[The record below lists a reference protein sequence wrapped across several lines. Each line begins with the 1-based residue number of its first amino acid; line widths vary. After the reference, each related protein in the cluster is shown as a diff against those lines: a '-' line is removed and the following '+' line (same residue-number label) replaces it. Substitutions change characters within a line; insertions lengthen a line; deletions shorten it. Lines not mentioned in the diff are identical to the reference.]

1 MSEHITAVRTYMLC
15 EDKAPH
21 LSLVG
26 RSIGS
31 AASLRLLIFFF
42 TGRLFIYP
50 TYFDHD
56 NYFATHTTIS
66 TFTVLTSTV
75 TYMAE
80 SATIAVKQSTPAADP
95 ALNTAR
101 PTTSPST
108 ASSTHP
114 SYAAE
119 AGGFRKPA
127 NPRKRSR
134 NPGSPL
140 PASITLAS
148 QGKSLA
154 PFSPKSVFSPLTSP
168 VELTAAAEISQQKKR
183 KMESEREQT
192 RQQSPNPQRAA
203 LGALLRGQGN
213 GMSRAA
219 DAPTA
224 ANTLNA
230 TIASIAPAISIP
242 NQTEGETSLQTSPV
256 SMSSFG
262 TLDSAGAT
270 TTTANGVQVASPA
283 RMTEESTHE
292 PESAQLNP
300 PARASTGDGHSNKAF
315 TYPGPLLGLEANDA
329 RRGVSLPGSSNF
341 ARDDSRS
348 PSSSNKKH
356 KCPYCSTE
364 FTRHHNLKSHLL
376 THSHEKPYMCQ
387 TCDSRFRR
395 LHDLKRHTKLHTGE
409 RPHVCPKCKRSFA
422 RGDALARHNKGQGG
436 CAGRRSSV
444 GSYGGDGGQG
454 GDEGMEGIIYAGEAS
469 HEPDNMDDDDEGPD
483 ERGQTLPSIRRHE
496 APPDPHYR
504 QSQDNQQAYQA
515 RQPST
520 YPPVAI
526 KQSTVRGLYPP
537 TPTHGGSSA
546 SPSPGTSGT
555 SIPPYV
561 AGGSITSSYQVPG
574 PGVFA
579 QGGMTESPKP
589 LSPGGITGIQ
599 PNHPDSGIH
608 RKRSPSLTQQFQQQQ
623 FGRRT
628 LNRATPPPM
637 SLPLPVGGSV
647 HSSAP
652 HLPSLVGL
660 NPPEPRYT
668 LPSQAAGPTHGP
680 PHPSGVAT
688 PTSYHSQHGGMSS
701 NSNSHSSHGTQPH
714 GSGDRAMLPYP
725 QAEDRIWAIVRA
737 LEAKVDR
744 LQEEVISLRSQI
756 GSGPTR

>member
-1 MSEHITAVRTYMLC
+1 
-15 EDKAPH
+15 
-21 LSLVG
+21 
-26 RSIGS
+26 
-31 AASLRLLIFFF
+31 
-42 TGRLFIYP
+42 
-50 TYFDHD
+50 
-56 NYFATHTTIS
+56 
-66 TFTVLTSTV
+66 
-75 TYMAE
+75 MAE
-80 SATIAVKQSTPAADP
+80 SVTIAAKQTTPTPDP
-95 ALNTAR
+95 VLNTAL
-101 PTTSPST
+101 PNTPSST
-108 ASSTHP
+108 ASLTNR
-114 SYAAE
+114 AFTTE
-119 AGGFRKPA
+119 VGGFLKPA

-140 PASITLAS
+140 SASIAS
-148 QGKSLA
+148 ASLGKPPSQ
-154 PFSPKSVFSPLTSP
+154 FSPKSVLSPLTSP
-168 VELTAAAEISQQKKR
+168 VELTAAAEMSEQKKR
-183 KMESEREQT
+183 KIELEREQA
-192 RQQSPNPQRAA
+192 RQQSPNPQRTA
-203 LGALLRGQGN
+203 LGALLGGQGN
-213 GMSRAA
+213 GMSRPA

-224 ANTLNA
+224 ATTLNA

-242 NQTEGETSLQTSPV
+242 HHAQGETSLQTSPV

-262 TLDSAGAT
+262 TLESTGAV
-270 TTTANGVQVASPA
+270 TTTANGVQVASPVRLA
-283 RMTEESTHE
+283 EDLTHE
-292 PESAQLNP
+292 PEPTQINT
-300 PARASTGDGHSNKAF
+300 PARAGTDDGHPNKAF
-315 TYPGPLLGLEANDA
+315 TFPGPLLGLQANDP

-356 KCPYCSTE
+356 KCPYCATE

-444 GSYGGDGGQG
+444 GSYGGDGPG
-454 GDEGMEGIIYAGEAS
+454 GDEGMEGILYAGEAS
-469 HEPDNMDDDDEGPD
+469 HEPDNIDDEEDGGE

-496 APPDPHYR
+496 APPESHYR
-504 QSQDNQQAYQA
+504 PPQDSEQAYQS

-520 YPPVAI
+520 YPPVAM
-526 KQSTVRGLYPP
+526 KQSSTMRGLYPP

-546 SPSPGTSGT
+546 STSPGTPGT
-555 SIPPYV
+555 SIPAYV
-561 AGGSITSSYQVPG
+561 STGSITSSFQGPG
-574 PGVFA
+574 PSVFA
-579 QGGMTESPKP
+579 QGSMTESPKP
-589 LSPGGITGIQ
+589 LSPGGMIGIQ
-599 PNHPDSGIH
+599 QNHSDSGLH
-608 RKRSPSLTQQFQQQQ
+608 RNRSPSLTQQFQQQQ

-628 LNRATPPPM
+628 LNRAASPPM
-637 SLPLPVGGSV
+637 SLPLPTGGSA
-647 HSSAP
+647 HSHAP

-668 LPSQAAGPTHGP
+668 LPSQTAGPTHAP
-680 PHPSGVAT
+680 LHPSGGVT

-714 GSGDRAMLPYP
+714 GSGDRATLPYP

-744 LQEEVISLRSQI
+744 LQEEVTSLRNQVAA
-756 GSGPTR
+756 GST